1 MKILLVVTDFGVFGG
16 GERVAANLARVF
28 HQAYGHTVGI
38 LSFQKL
44 AKAAPFDPE
53 DKLSKGSLN
62 LDLYHPNLLTRIIA
76 KFKSLIR
83 LRTFLR
89 NEDWQIAVGIGT
101 YPSAM
106 LGLTPAGKAIRIGC
120 EHASL
125 LATPWAW
132 SVLRGYAYPR
142 LDHLVVLTGRS
153 AVAAHKLNRNISVIA
168 NSLSMSAVGA
178 PDLDHRRVLGIG
190 RLDANKS
197 FGKLIEAFGEAVKE
211 HPSWNLCIIGNG
223 DQRKNLQ
230 AKITDLGLDQLV
242 SIQPPV
248 LDIQN
253 EYMNSSIVALTS
265 SSEGLPL
272 VLLEA
277 QGYGLPC
284 VAFDCDTG
292 PAEIIEDGKS
302 GFLIA
307 PGDIPEFGRRLSE
320 LMGSL
325 TLRSRFSA
333 AAIRNA
339 EKFSEAVIGQKWQV
353 LMRGLLQESNTG
365 H

>member
-1 MKILLVVTDFGVFGG
+1 
-16 GERVAANLARVF
+16 
-28 HQAYGHTVGI
+28 
-38 LSFQKL
+38 
-44 AKAAPFDPE
+44 
-53 DKLSKGSLN
+53 
-62 LDLYHPNLLTRIIA
+62 
-76 KFKSLIR
+76 
-83 LRTFLR
+83 
-89 NEDWQIAVGIGT
+89 
-101 YPSAM
+101 
-106 LGLTPAGKAIRIGC
+106 
-120 EHASL
+120 
-125 LATPWAW
+125 AW

-153 AVAAHKLNRNISVIA
+153 AMAAHKLNRNISVIA